1 MVLHFQHY
9 GEGKPLI
16 ILHGLF
22 GMSDNW
28 VSLARRFADHYSVY
42 TVDLRNHGKSG
53 HHDVFNYEAMVD
65 DMYEFMHTHNL
76 AEAAILG
83 HSMGGKTAMQFCFDF
98 PEMVST
104 LIVADISPDEYNHRH
119 DVLIDIML
127 SVELQKY
134 SSRSE
139 VEKELATKGIDVRIR
154 QFLLK
159 NLYWKDRTSLG
170 WKANLEVIGDNLP
183 GIFRALDTPV
193 PFTKPTLFIRG
204 SESPYIRDQHL
215 PRIEKLFPGSHVE
228 TIKGASH
235 WLHAEYPE
243 EFYNITLNFLK
254 THHNQ

>member
-1 MVLHFQHY
+1 MQLHFQHY

-28 VSLARRFADHYSVY
+28 VTLARRYADHYSVY

-53 HHDVFNYEAMVD
+53 HHEVFNYEAMVD
-65 DMYEFMHTHNL
+65 DLNEFMHDHDL
-76 AEAAILG
+76 KEAAFLG
-83 HSMGGKTAMQFCFDF
+83 HSMGGKAAMQFSFDF
-98 PEMVST
+98 PDMVTT

-119 DVLIDIML
+119 DLLIDIML
-127 SVELQKY
+127 SVDLKNF

-139 VEKELATKGIDVRIR
+139 VEKELAAKDIDVRIR

-170 WKANLEVIGDNLP
+170 WKANLEVIGENLQH
-183 GIFRALDTPV
+183 IFKALDSSD

-215 PRIEKLFPGSHVE
+215 PRIEKLFPGSTLE
-228 TIKGASH
+228 TINGASH

-254 THHNQ
+254 TQHT